1 MTREQTDLLLPP
13 GLLSR
18 CSSCARMLLLCPR
31 SLRDPPAEDILG
43 YYHSPQPLF
52 SPNSPTRRTLL
63 HLVPNPLFVLGGQTS
78 VPKRLPA
85 ISRLREL
92 RVPSPRHLLSPD
104 SLFLIKHSISLHT
117 GAPNCGRPL
126 PPHKPARP
134 PGAGRASF
142 DLPKSG
148 VCSPHA
154 GAINLLKLLTRHTCS
169 RHTPLRANVGR
180 LRFRLNWGRLLLRG
194 I

>member
-1 MTREQTDLLLPP
+1 MTREQTDPLLPP

-31 SLRDPPAEDILG
+31 SLRDPPAVDILG

-52 SPNSPTRRTLL
+52 SPNSPTRRALL
-63 HLVPNPLFVLGGQTS
+63 HLVPNPLFVFGSQTS
-78 VPKRLPA
+78 VSKRLPA

-117 GAPNCGRPL
+117 GAPNCGRP
-126 PPHKPARP
+126 PPTN
-134 PGAGRASF
+134 
-142 DLPKSG
+142 
-148 VCSPHA
+148 PHA
-154 GAINLLKLLTRHTCS
+154 HLEPAGLPSIFLSQVSAH
-169 RHTPLRANVGR
+169 HTPGQLIFLNYLRDTRAH
-180 LRFRLNWGRLLLRG
+180 G
-194 I
+194 IPHSELMSAACVFD